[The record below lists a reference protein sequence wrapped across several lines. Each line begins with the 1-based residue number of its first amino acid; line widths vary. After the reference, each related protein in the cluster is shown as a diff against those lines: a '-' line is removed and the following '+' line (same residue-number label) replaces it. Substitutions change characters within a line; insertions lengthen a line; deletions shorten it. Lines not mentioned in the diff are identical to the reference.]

1 MAGRPQHRLLDGP
14 GTDPRLQHRHDGL
27 ASLLFQSPHSQDP
40 TPSHSEGLL
49 LRLLKNPPNVA
60 VSQTGGRSSD
70 VCDEKRQHMERTPIG
85 GQGLFSGAGLTADN
99 THSKIE
105 HGELFDTKENWYP
118 NLEFPEDEVFHVE
131 ESEFKFPPDPPNFTQ
146 ENSIVTKGPWWKEL
160 LASPVKRLRL
170 SHIGSGWRPIIYRN
184 WNFHLLKNPP
194 SWSARRRQRSA
205 ERTCPRE
212 SQQTRSRNPASVP
225 L

>member
-27 ASLLFQSPHSQDP
+27 VSLLFQSPHSQDP

-160 LASPVKRLRL
+160 LASPVKGY
-170 SHIGSGWRPIIYRN
+170 GSVTSAAGGDQLYQN

-194 SWSARRRQRSA
+194 SWSARRRQRSV

-212 SQQTRSRNPASVP
+212 SQQTRSRNPVSVP